1 MPQPHAASAPRAA
14 TSRSNRSRIASGTLA
29 AATLPAVV
37 LTGFGAAAPAV
48 AAPSPAQAPVAPK
61 AATPANIAAAQQRI
75 AASLVASQVPARLVP
90 AGPVAAAKS
99 STVTVKPGD
108 TLSHI
113 AARAGVSLSSLLEAN
128 GLKASSVIFPGQK
141 IKLGGSSSATSAAK
155 PASPAA
161 TTAYAVKPGDT
172 LGGIA
177 VRHDMSLSRLLR
189 LNSGLSK
196 SSIIYPGQKLTVA
209 GGSSSTTSTTTTTAA
224 ASSGASTGSY
234 TVASGDT
241 LGGIAIRH
249 DMSLSRLLRLN
260 GLSASDTIFPG
271 QKLTVAGGSSSTTS
285 TNTSSTSAPTAPRT
299 HTVASGETLSGIAGT
314 YSVGLS
320 KLLEANNLS
329 KTSVIRPG
337 QKLNVPGGAT
347 TTASSQLVPSTFLH
361 YRYPEA
367 TVRSANENKAILLSR
382 DLPSRAEMRSK
393 IVATAQSLG
402 VDPSLALAHAYQ
414 ESGFSPSAVS
424 PANAIGAMQVIP
436 TSGEWA
442 SQLVGRPL
450 DLLDPDDNV
459 VAGVAIIAALQRT
472 SASMEEGIASYYQ
485 GQGSVRRNGM
495 YDDTK
500 SYVKSVKSH
509 MANF

>member
-1 MPQPHAASAPRAA
+1 M
-14 TSRSNRSRIASGTLA
+14 
-29 AATLPAVV
+29 

-61 AATPANIAAAQQRI
+61 TATPANIAAAQHRI
-75 AASLVASQVPARLVP
+75 AASLAASQVPARLVP
-90 AGPVAAAKS
+90 AAPAPAAKN
-99 STVTVKPGD
+99 STVTVKAGD

-113 AARAGVSLSSLLEAN
+113 AIRSGVALSTILKAN
-128 GLKASSVIFPGQK
+128 GLEASSTIFPGQK
-141 IKLGGSSSATSAAK
+141 IKLSGGSAAK
-155 PASPAA
+155 AAAPAA
-161 TTAYAVKPGDT
+161 PSTGTKTYSVQAGDT

-177 VRHDMSLSRLLR
+177 LRHEMSLARLLR

-196 SSIIYPGQKLTVA
+196 TSIIYPGQKLTVA
-209 GGSSSTTSTTTTTAA
+209 GGTASAPAPAKPASTST
-224 ASSGASTGSY
+224 ASSASTGSY
-234 TVASGDT
+234 TVSAGDT
-241 LGGIAIRH
+241 LGGIAINH

-260 GLSASDTIFPG
+260 GLSASDTIHPG
-271 QKLTVAGGSSSTTS
+271 QKLTVAGGTT
-285 TNTSSTSAPTAPRT
+285 TAATKTTAPSSAAPSEART

-320 KLLEANNLS
+320 KLLEANSLS

-337 QKLNVPGGAT
+337 QTLKVPGGAT
-347 TTASSQLVPSTFLH
+347 AAASSGQLVPSTFLH

-382 DLPSRAEMRSK
+382 DLPSRSEMRSK

-472 SASMEEGIASYYQ
+472 SESLEEGIASYYQ

-500 SYVKSVKSH
+500 SYVKSVKTH
-509 MANF
+509 MASF